1 MKHALAILLPFFLAS
16 AVFAQ
21 LAPGP
26 VVKQGVAFPVIVDFN
41 GDGVDDVV
49 QDKDVILS
57 DGTAPV
63 DVHDL
68 GIPAAE
74 RVIGVLD
81 ANGDHIPDL
90 LTMQTPIYD
99 PMRNPYDRYMYR
111 VYLGDGSGH
120 FTQGKPA
127 FADGPQPYIA
137 DVDGDGKDDM
147 VVWKA
152 IFEPTWKKTIA
163 ADLTV
168 LRSRGDGTF
177 ESLPSVRI
185 PGFPQMDIECR
196 VAAGDL
202 DHDGIPDLVL
212 RTAYNDDLV
221 ILHGEG
227 GGRLRVDSGRYMP
240 LTSAW
245 QAWATR
251 LADIDG
257 DGNLDVIT
265 CGQRLIRVLFGDG
278 HGNFPRMAVAPIN
291 QLHPVIGQLPPATL
305 SPDLAN
311 QPRNITIGHFTRPDR
326 NEIAAG
332 TGEGDIVVFA
342 WQNGALQEV
351 SRTQT
356 EFWLVEVQAG
366 HFNRSSNLTDIYAMG
381 TLIWG
386 DPMPRPRVFNGTAT
400 AGNAPAIVTQ
410 TPVRHRSAA
419 PRAVLPTR
427 LLVKTHADCFADTST
442 HFTFPRDGVFG
453 HAEANQIK
461 AEAVFDG
468 TIYLR
473 LTIPGLTYPVL
484 STLREVANGVFTSTD
499 GSAFI
504 PCGGVGAVPM
514 TVTATLE

>member
-1 MKHALAILLPFFLAS
+1 MKHALAILLAFFLAS

-26 VVKQGVAFPVIVDFN
+26 VVQKGEGFPFIVDLN
-41 GDGVDDVV
+41 GDGVDDLV
-49 QDKDVILS
+49 QYRTVILS

-74 RVIGVLD
+74 NVIGVLD

-90 LTMQTPIYD
+90 LTMQKPIYD
-99 PMRNPYDRYMYR
+99 PLGNPYGRYMYR

-120 FTQGKPA
+120 YTQGKPA
-127 FADGPQPYIA
+127 FADGLQPYIA
-137 DVDGDGKDDM
+137 DVDGDGKDDL
-147 VVWKA
+147 VTSKP
-152 IFEPTWKKTIA
+152 IFENTWKHEIG

-185 PGFPQMDIECR
+185 PGYPQMDIECR
-196 VAAGDL
+196 IAAGDV

-212 RTAYNDDLV
+212 RTGYDLV

-227 GGRLRVDSGRYMP
+227 GGRFRVDSRFMP
-240 LTSAW
+240 PTIQW
-245 QAWATR
+245 GVWATR

-257 DGNLDVIT
+257 DGNLDVIMP
-265 CGQRLIRVLFGDG
+265 GQRLIRVLFGDG

-291 QLHPVIGQLPPATL
+291 KLHPVIGQVPPGTGN
-305 SPDLAN
+305 PDEAN

-342 WQNGALQEV
+342 WENGALKEV

-381 TLIWG
+381 TFIWG

-400 AGNAPAIVTQ
+400 AGSAPAIVTQ
-410 TPVRHRSAA
+410 TPVRRRTAA
-419 PRAVLPTR
+419 PRAAPTR

-473 LTIPGLTYPVL
+473 MTIPGLTYPVL
-484 STLREVANGVFTSTD
+484 STLREVADGVFTSTD
-499 GSAFI
+499 GWAFT

-514 TVTATLE
+514 TVTATRE

>member
-1 MKHALAILLPFFLAS
+1 MKHASAILLAFFLAS

-26 VVKQGVAFPVIVDFN
+26 VVQKGQGFPLIVDFN
-41 GDGVDDVV
+41 RDGVDDLV
-49 QDKDVILS
+49 QDKTVILS

-74 RVIGVLD
+74 NVVGVLD

-90 LTMQTPIYD
+90 LTMQKPIYD
-99 PMRNPYDRYMYR
+99 PLGNPYGRFMYR

-120 FTQGKPA
+120 FTQGLPA
-127 FADGPQPYIA
+127 YADGGPPYIA
-137 DVDGDGKDDM
+137 DVDGDGKDDL

-152 IFEPTWKKTIA
+152 IFEPTWKHEIG
-163 ADLTV
+163 ADLAV

-185 PGFPQMDIECR
+185 PGTPQMDIECR
-196 VAAGDL
+196 IATGDV

-212 RTAYNDDLV
+212 RTGYDLV

-227 GGRLRVDSGRYMP
+227 GGRVRVDSRYMP
-240 LTSAW
+240 LTLAW
-245 QAWATR
+245 QGWATR

-257 DGNLDVIT
+257 DGNLDVVMT
-265 CGQRLIRVLFGDG
+265 GQRLIRVLFGDG
-278 HGNFPRMAVAPIN
+278 HGNFPRMAVAPLN
-291 QLHPVIGQLPPATL
+291 QVHPVIGQLPPETP
-305 SPDLAN
+305 SPDTLI

-332 TGEGDIVVFA
+332 TGEGDIVVFG
-342 WQNGALQEV
+342 WENGALKEV

-366 HFNRSSNLTDIYAMG
+366 HFSRSSSLTDLYAMG
-381 TLIWG
+381 SMIWG
-386 DPMPRPRVFNGTAT
+386 DPMPRPRIFNGTA
-400 AGNAPAIVTQ
+400 GSAPAIVTQ
-410 TPVRHRSAA
+410 MPARRRTTAPPAA
-419 PRAVLPTR
+419 LPTR

-461 AEAVFDG
+461 AEAVFDVDG

-484 STLREVANGVFTSTD
+484 STLREAADGVFTSTD

-514 TVTATLE
+514 TVTATRE

>member
-1 MKHALAILLPFFLAS
+1 MKHALAILLAFLLAS

-26 VVKQGVAFPVIVDFN
+26 VVKQGTAFPVIVDFN
-41 GDGVDDVV
+41 RDGVDDVV
-49 QDKDVILS
+49 QDKNVILS

-90 LTMQTPIYD
+90 LTMQAPIYD
-99 PMRNPYDRYMYR
+99 PMGNPDGRYMYR

-137 DVDGDGKDDM
+137 DVDGDGKDDL
-147 VVWKA
+147 VTWKP
-152 IFEPTWKKTIA
+152 IFEPTWKHEIG

-196 VAAGDL
+196 VAAGDV

-212 RTAYNDDLV
+212 RTEYDLV

-227 GGRLRVDSGRYMP
+227 GGRVRVDSRYMP
-240 LTSAW
+240 LTLEW
-245 QAWATR
+245 QGWATR

-257 DGNLDVIT
+257 DGNLDVIMT
-265 CGQRLIRVLFGDG
+265 GQRLIRVLFGDG

-291 QLHPVIGQLPPATL
+291 QVHPVIGQLPPATP
-305 SPDLAN
+305 SPDSLI

-342 WQNGALQEV
+342 WENGALKEV

-381 TLIWG
+381 TMIWG
-386 DPMPRPRVFNGTAT
+386 DPMPRPRVFNGTA
-400 AGNAPAIVTQ
+400 GSAPAIVTQ
-410 TPVRHRSAA
+410 TPVRRRTAA
-419 PRAVLPTR
+419 PRAAPTR
-427 LLVKTHADCFADTST
+427 LLVQTHADCFADTST

-473 LTIPGLTYPVL
+473 LTIPGLTFPVL
-484 STLREVANGVFTSTD
+484 STLREVADGVYTSTD
-499 GSAFI
+499 GWAFT
-504 PCGGVGAVPM
+504 PCGSAVVVPV
-514 TVTATLE
+514 TVTATRE